1 MKTIV
6 KLLVLAV
13 LFGTTVTS
21 LKAQVP
27 VKVDLVK
34 MLEAVPAP
42 PASSKDA
49 FAKTAV
55 TDAEGNIICSAAKLF
70 AVTDQQLKSFEDT
83 YTEQATAAMGAN
95 PNGVPDGM
103 PGAGMT
109 EADAKRIQS
118 MTKEQKIAM
127 AMAMAGSMPG
137 GTAAQME
144 PPAIKAAQEAW
155 MVLYG
160 QTQEEHQRGVAMQQ
174 EEMKLGNEY
183 GRAHAELDSLQAV
196 EINKLPQLST
206 GEMNYRDPVLVKAVQ
221 LKFADKHI
229 AVADKRLAQIGTR
242 WQAEVTRIK
251 TRNADFLKKL
261 AACGY
266 AAGAKN
272 FSTKKILSD
281 GQMTVMTAIVTQV
294 ELSRHAWE
302 ESAGWQ
308 GLKKRIAENK
318 Y

>member
-1 MKTIV
+1 MKTVV

-13 LFGTTVTS
+13 IFGTTVAS
-21 LKAQVP
+21 LTAQVP
-27 VKVDLVK
+27 VKQDLIK

-49 FAKTAV
+49 FAKVAV
-55 TDAEGNIICSAAKLF
+55 ADAEGNFTCSAAKLF
-70 AVTDQQLKSFEDT
+70 AVTDQQLKDFENT
-83 YTEQATAAMGAN
+83 YTEQAKAAMGAN
-95 PNGVPDGM
+95 PNGVPAGM

-127 AMAMAGSMPG
+127 AMAMAGTMNQPV
-137 GTAAQME
+137 QME

-155 MVLYG
+155 MAVYA
-160 QTQEEHQRGVAMQQ
+160 QTQEEFQRGVAMQQ
-174 EEMKLGNEY
+174 EEAKLQREY
-183 GRAHAELDSLQAV
+183 EQAHSELDSLQAI

-206 GEMNYRDPVLVKAVQ
+206 GEMSYADPVLLKAVK
-221 LKFADKHI
+221 LKYADKHI

-242 WQAEVTRIK
+242 WQTEVTRIK
-251 TRNADFLKKL
+251 TRNVDFLKKL

-266 AAGAKN
+266 AEGAKN

-281 GQMTVMTAIVTQV
+281 GQMTVMTAMMTQV

-308 GLKKRIAENK
+308 GMKKRIAEDK

>member
-1 MKTIV
+1 MKFIT
-6 KLLVLAV
+6 KLAMAAVMLA
-13 LFGTTVTS
+13 LPLS
-21 LKAQVP
+21 LLTAQVP
-27 VKVDLVK
+27 VKQDIMK

-49 FAKTAV
+49 FVKAAV
-55 TDAEGNIICSAAKLF
+55 TDAEDNITYSAAKLF

-83 YTEQATAAMGAN
+83 YTEQAKAAMVAN
-95 PNGVPDGM
+95 PNGVPAGM

-127 AMAMAGSMPG
+127 AMAMAGTMNQQV
-137 GTAAQME
+137 QME
-144 PPAIKAAQEAW
+144 PPAVKAAQEAW
-155 MVLYG
+155 MVIYA
-160 QTQEEHQRGVAMQQ
+160 QTQEEFQRGVERQQ
-174 EEMKLGNEY
+174 EEGKLQREY
-183 GRAHAELDSLQAV
+183 DQAHAELDSLQAV

-206 GEMNYRDPVLVKAVQ
+206 GEMSYRDPVLVKAIK

-242 WQAEVTRIK
+242 WQAEVARIK

-266 AAGAKN
+266 AEAAKN
-272 FSTKKILSD
+272 FSTKKILFD
-281 GQMTVMTAIVTQV
+281 GQMTVVTAIVTQG

-302 ESAGWQ
+302 ESAAWQ
-308 GLKKRIAENK
+308 GRKKRIEQE
-318 Y
+318 

>member
-13 LFGTTVTS
+13 LFGTTVAS

-27 VKVDLVK
+27 VKVDLIK

-55 TDAEGNIICSAAKLF
+55 TDAEGNITCSADKVF
-70 AVTDQQLKSFEDT
+70 AVTDQQVKSLEET
-83 YTEQATAAMGAN
+83 YTEQAKAAMGAN
-95 PNGVPDGM
+95 PNGVPAGM

-127 AMAMAGSMPG
+127 AMAMAGTMNQPV
-137 GTAAQME
+137 QME
-144 PPAIKAAQEAW
+144 PPAVKAAQEAW
-155 MVLYG
+155 QVLYA
-160 QTQEEHQRGVAMQQ
+160 QTQEEFQRGVEMQQ
-174 EEMKLGNEY
+174 EEGKLQREY
-183 GRAHAELDSLQAV
+183 EQAHSELDSLQTV
-196 EINKLPQLST
+196 EISKLPLLST
-206 GEMNYRDPVLVKAVQ
+206 GEMSYRDPVLVKAVK

-266 AAGAKN
+266 AEKARN

-281 GQMTVMTAIVTQV
+281 GQMSVMTAMATQV
-294 ELSRHAWE
+294 ELSRRAWQ
-302 ESAGWQ
+302 ESASWQ
-308 GLKKRIAENK
+308 GLRKRIVEDKN
-318 Y
+318 

>member
-1 MKTIV
+1 MKTLV
-6 KLLVLAV
+6 KLLVLAI
-13 LFGTTVTS
+13 LFGTTVAS
-21 LKAQVP
+21 LTAQAP
-27 VKVDLVK
+27 VKQDLIK

-49 FAKTAV
+49 FAKVSV
-55 TDAEGNIICSAAKLF
+55 TDAEGNITYSAAKLF
-70 AVTDQQLKSFEDT
+70 AVTDQQLKDFENT
-83 YTEQATAAMGAN
+83 YTEQAKAAMGAN
-95 PNGVPDGM
+95 PNGIPAGM

-127 AMAMAGSMPG
+127 AMAMAGTMNQPV
-137 GTAAQME
+137 QME

-155 MVLYG
+155 QVLYG
-160 QTQEEHQRGVAMQQ
+160 QTLEEHQRGVEMQQ
-174 EEMKLGNEY
+174 EEGKLQREY
-183 GRAHAELDSLQAV
+183 EQAHNELDSLQAI
-196 EINKLPQLST
+196 EIGKLPQLST
-206 GEMNYRDPVLVKAVQ
+206 GEMSYADPVLLKAV
-221 LKFADKHI
+221 KVKYADKHI
-229 AVADKRLAQIGTR
+229 ALADKRLAQIGTR

-281 GQMTVMTAIVTQV
+281 GQMSVMTAIMTQV
-294 ELSRHAWE
+294 ELSRRAWE
-302 ESAGWQ
+302 ESASWH
-308 GLKKRIAENK
+308 GLKKRAVEEK

>member
-1 MKTIV
+1 M
-6 KLLVLAV
+6 KLLIRLAIAGVLLA
-13 LFGTTVTS
+13 LPLS
-21 LKAQVP
+21 LLTAQVP
-27 VKVDLVK
+27 VKQDLIK

-49 FAKTAV
+49 FAKVAV
-55 TDAEGNIICSAAKLF
+55 ADAEGNITCSAAKLF
-70 AVTDQQLKSFEDT
+70 AITDQQLKSFEDI
-83 YTEQATAAMGAN
+83 YTMQAKAAMGAN

-109 EADAKRIQS
+109 EADAKKIKS

-127 AMAMAGSMPG
+127 AMAMAGTMNQQV
-137 GTAAQME
+137 QME
-144 PPAIKAAQEAW
+144 PPAVKAAQEAW
-155 MVLYG
+155 MAVYA
-160 QTQEEHQRGVAMQQ
+160 QTQEEFQRGVAMQQ
-174 EEMKLGNEY
+174 EEGQLQREY
-183 GRAHAELDSLQAV
+183 DQAHAELDSLQAL
-196 EINKLPQLST
+196 EISKLPQLST
-206 GEMNYRDPVLVKAVQ
+206 GEMNYADPVLLKAVK
-221 LKFADKHI
+221 LKYADKHI
-229 AVADKRLAQIGTR
+229 AVADKRLVQIGTR

-266 AAGAKN
+266 AEEAKN

-281 GQMTVMTAIVTQV
+281 GQMTVMTAMMTQV
-294 ELSRHAWE
+294 ELSRNAWE

-308 GLKKRIAENK
+308 ERKKRIVEDK

>member
-1 MKTIV
+1 MKFIT
-6 KLLVLAV
+6 KLARAAVMLA
-13 LFGTTVTS
+13 LPLS
-21 LKAQVP
+21 LLTAQVP
-27 VKVDLVK
+27 VKQDIMK

-49 FAKTAV
+49 FVKVSV
-55 TDAEGNIICSAAKLF
+55 TDAEGNITCSAAKLF

-83 YTEQATAAMGAN
+83 YTMQAKAAMGAN
-95 PNGVPDGM
+95 PNGVPAGM

-109 EADAKRIQS
+109 EADANRIKS

-127 AMAMAGSMPG
+127 AMAMAGTMNQQV
-137 GTAAQME
+137 QME
-144 PPAIKAAQEAW
+144 PPAVKAAQEAW
-155 MVLYG
+155 MAVYA
-160 QTQEEHQRGVAMQQ
+160 QTQEEFQRGVAMQQ
-174 EEMKLGNEY
+174 EEGKLQSEY
-183 GRAHAELDSLQAV
+183 EQTHAELDSLQAI
-196 EINKLPQLST
+196 EISKLPQLST
-206 GEMNYRDPVLVKAVQ
+206 GEMSYADPVLLKA
-221 LKFADKHI
+221 LKLKYADKHI

-242 WQAEVTRIK
+242 WQTEVTRIK

-281 GQMTVMTAIVTQV
+281 GQMTVMTAMMTQV

-308 GLKKRIAENK
+308 GMKKRIEQE
-318 Y
+318 

>member
-1 MKTIV
+1 MKTLV

-13 LFGTTVTS
+13 LFGTTASILT
-21 LKAQVP
+21 AQTP
-27 VKVDLVK
+27 VKQDLIK

-55 TDAEGNIICSAAKLF
+55 TDAEGNITYSAAKLF
-70 AVTDQQLKSFEDT
+70 ENTDKQLKDFEDT
-83 YTEQATAAMGAN
+83 YTAQAEAAIGAN
-95 PNGVPDGM
+95 PNGIPAGM

-118 MTKEQKIAM
+118 MTKEQQIAM
-127 AMAMAGSMPG
+127 AMAMAGKMSQPV
-137 GTAAQME
+137 QME

-155 MVLYG
+155 QVLYA
-160 QTQEEHQRGVAMQQ
+160 QTMEEHQRGVEMQQ
-174 EEMKLGNEY
+174 EEGKLQREY
-183 GRAHAELDSLQAV
+183 EQAHNELDSLQAI
-196 EINKLPQLST
+196 EISKLPQLST
-206 GEMNYRDPVLVKAVQ
+206 GEMSYADPVLLKAV
-221 LKFADKHI
+221 KMKYADKHI
-229 AVADKRLAQIGTR
+229 AVADKRLAQIGAR
-242 WQAEVTRIK
+242 WQAEVARIK

-266 AAGAKN
+266 AEKARN
-272 FSTKKILSD
+272 FSTNKILSD
-281 GQMTVMTAIVTQV
+281 GQMSVMNAMMTQV

-302 ESAGWQ
+302 ESASWQ
-308 GLKKRIAENK
+308 GLKKRITEEK

>member
-1 MKTIV
+1 MKTLAKMTV
-6 KLLVLAV
+6 LTLLFSL
-13 LFGTTVTS
+13 TTAHLT
-21 LKAQVP
+21 AQAP
-27 VKVDLVK
+27 VKQDLIK
-34 MLEAVPAP
+34 MLETVPAP

-49 FAKTAV
+49 FVKVAV
-55 TDAEGNIICSAAKLF
+55 PEAAGNIICSAAKLF

-83 YTEQATAAMGAN
+83 YTEQAKAAM
-95 PNGVPDGM
+95 VGM
-103 PGAGMT
+103 PGSMPGGGTMT
-109 EADAKRIQS
+109 EADAKKIQS

-144 PPAIKAAQEAW
+144 PPAVKAAQEAW
-155 MVLYG
+155 MVIYA

-206 GEMNYRDPVLVKAVQ
+206 GEMNYRDPVLVKAVK

>member
-1 MKTIV
+1 MKTLAKMTV
-6 KLLVLAV
+6 LTLLFSL
-13 LFGTTVTS
+13 TTAHLT
-21 LKAQVP
+21 AQAP
-27 VKVDLVK
+27 VKQDLIK
-34 MLEAVPAP
+34 MLETVPAS

-49 FAKTAV
+49 FVKVAV
-55 TDAEGNIICSAAKLF
+55 PEAAGNIICSAAKLF

-83 YTEQATAAMGAN
+83 YTEQAKAAM
-95 PNGVPDGM
+95 VGM
-103 PGAGMT
+103 PGSMPGGGTMT
-109 EADAKRIQS
+109 EADAKKIQS

-144 PPAIKAAQEAW
+144 PPAVKAAQEAW
-155 MVLYG
+155 MVIYA

-206 GEMNYRDPVLVKAVQ
+206 GEMNYRDPVLVKAVK